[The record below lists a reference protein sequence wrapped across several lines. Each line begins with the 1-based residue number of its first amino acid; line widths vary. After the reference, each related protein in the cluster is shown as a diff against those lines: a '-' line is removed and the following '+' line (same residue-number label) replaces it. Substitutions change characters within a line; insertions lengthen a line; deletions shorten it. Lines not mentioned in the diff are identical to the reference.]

1 MEIQVGQP
9 QAEGRYV
16 VFVQCQSVQIA
27 EWCQPEIATWHGGR
41 WHTGK
46 AVYGSHGYLKLN
58 LAMGKS
64 KLLHAVVAEAF
75 IGPRPAGM
83 DVCHRDDNRLNPR
96 LENLEYGTR
105 AKNIQDTV
113 RRGTH
118 SGFCPSARR
127 KAWETRKARRS

>member
-1 MEIQVGQP
+1 MSMERWAIVPGFP
-9 QAEGRYV
+9 LHMVSSEGRI
-16 VFVQCQSVQIA
+16 FS
-27 EWCQPEIATWHGGR
+27 WHSQKFLRPGI
-41 WHTGK
+41 
-46 AVYGSHGYLKLN
+46 GSHGYLKLN
-58 LAMGKS
+58 LAMGKT

-75 IGPRPAGM
+75 LGPRPAGM

-96 LENLEYGTR
+96 LGNLEYGTR

-118 SGFCPSARR
+118 SGLCPAARR

>member
-1 MEIQVGQP
+1 MSAERWAIVPGFP
-9 QAEGRYV
+9 LHMVSSEGRI
-16 VFVQCQSVQIA
+16 FS
-27 EWCQPEIATWHGGR
+27 WHSQKFLRPGI
-41 WHTGK
+41 
-46 AVYGSHGYLKLN
+46 GSHGYLKLN
-58 LAMGKS
+58 LAMGKT

-75 IGPRPAGM
+75 LGPRPAGM

-118 SGFCPSARR
+118 SGLSPAARR